1 MCEPGG
7 HHRDTRGP
15 KVEPLE
21 ANLGDTCGQL
31 GDRGCKPGGGEGGC
45 PTHAREMFKY
55 CRVHQ
60 SLPGWA

>member
-1 MCEPGG
+1 MCEPEG

-31 GDRGCKPGGGEGGC
+31 GDRGCKPGGGGGVSDTC
-45 PTHAREMFKY
+45 TGN
-55 CRVHQ
+55 V
-60 SLPGWA
+60 